1 MVVVKTEHIG
11 SLLRPD
17 PLLAAREKFADGQL
31 DAAELRAVEDDAITS
46 ALRAQEATGIDVVTD
61 GEFRRTEFRGGV
73 AAAVSGLAEEVYDAT
88 WHSSEGDVQ
97 ARSRRWRV
105 VAPLEEVAPL
115 GGDEAGFLA
124 DNTSGPYK
132 ITLPAPSFMALRSFV
147 PGDSVYRSV
156 AELTEAFARVTRD
169 GALRLIGRGVPY
181 VQFDNPGYAA
191 FLDQGSRAG
200 LAAAGRDPDEAFRE
214 MLAADRVL
222 LDEISTGRVGHDTTV
237 GLHVCRGNNGSYWI
251 NEGGYDA
258 IAEELFATLPVDR
271 FLLEFD
277 DYRSGGFEVLRFVP
291 AGKVA
296 VLGLISTKTPVV
308 ETPEELMRRL
318 DEAAAFIDPAQLAI
332 SPQCGFATHADGGNK
347 LSADEQY
354 RKLAVTVETAHR
366 WFGE

>member
-1 MVVVKTEHIG
+1 VKTEHIG
-11 SLLRPD
+11 SLLRPER
-17 PLLAAREKFADGQL
+17 LLAARKKFADGQL
-31 DAAELRAVEDDAITS
+31 DAAGLRAVEDESIAST
-46 ALRAQEATGIDVVTD
+46 LRAQEATGIDVVTD
-61 GEFRRTEFRGGV
+61 GEFRRTEFRGGI
-73 AAAVSGLAEEVYDAT
+73 AAAVSGLVSEVYEST

-97 ARSRRWRV
+97 TQSRRWRV
-105 VAPLEEVAPL
+105 VAPLEEVTPL
-115 GGDEAGFLA
+115 AGDEADFLA
-124 DNTSGPYK
+124 DNARGPYK
-132 ITLPAPSFMALRSFV
+132 ITMPAPSYMAMRSFV
-147 PGDSVYRSV
+147 PGDAVYPSV
-156 AELTEAFARVTRD
+156 AELTQAFSRIAVS

-181 VQFDNPGYAA
+181 VQFDNPGYAT
-191 FLDQGSRAG
+191 FLDQKSRAR

-214 MLAADRVL
+214 MLTADRL
-222 LDEISTGRVGHDTTV
+222 LLEEINTGHDVTV
-237 GLHVCRGNNGSYWI
+237 GMHVCRGNNASYWI
-251 NEGGYDA
+251 NEGSYDA
-258 IAEELFATLPVDR
+258 IAEELFTTLPVDR

-308 ETPEELMRRL
+308 ETPENLMRRL

-354 RKLAVTVETAHR
+354 QKLAVAVETAHR